1 MDLVI
6 ITASPRR
13 NSNSALITGAFVEGA
28 ALAGTRSEYHCLSDR
43 NCWGEALSA
52 VCRAEYILFVLP
64 LFAECIPGTLM
75 EFLEQLQPRL
85 RRESPMV
92 TRKMSFILHSG
103 FPEACQRRCCEQ
115 YLKKLPAMLDSC
127 FAGILSRGD
136 SFFLSNVEPEQAV
149 GLLDA
154 YRDMGRQ
161 FVEHGG
167 NFLFSE
173 AEAFTGA
180 EYMTSRDAR
189 YYNRLAEIF
198 LVQQAKRQGCS
209 VPLDAAPYVL

>member
-6 ITASPRR
+6 INASPRR
-13 NSNSALITGAFVEGA
+13 NSNSALITSAFVEGA

-85 RRESPMV
+85 RREPSVV
-92 TRKMSFILHSG
+92 TRRMSFILHSG

-136 SFFLSNVEPEQAV
+136 SFFLSNVEPEQAA

-154 YRDMGRQ
+154 YRDMGWQ

-167 NFLFSE
+167 NFFFPD

-180 EYMTSRDAR
+180 EYMTPQEAR
-189 YYNRLAEIF
+189 YYNRLAGLF
-198 LVQQAKRQGCS
+198 LEQQAKRQGCS